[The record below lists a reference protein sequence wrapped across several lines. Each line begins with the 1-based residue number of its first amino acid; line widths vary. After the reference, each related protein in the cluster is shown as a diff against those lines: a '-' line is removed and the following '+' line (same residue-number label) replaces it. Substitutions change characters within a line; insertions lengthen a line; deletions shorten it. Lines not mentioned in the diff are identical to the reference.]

1 MAFKYSSGGGVWIKV
16 TYRAFCNSRDKAP
29 HFNTWAEKQGAI
41 NIINKADCGSV
52 ENNCTFIRLMP
63 DESL

>member
-41 NIINKADCGSV
+41 NIINKAEFSMIV
-52 ENNCTFIRLMP
+52 AL
-63 DESL
+63 